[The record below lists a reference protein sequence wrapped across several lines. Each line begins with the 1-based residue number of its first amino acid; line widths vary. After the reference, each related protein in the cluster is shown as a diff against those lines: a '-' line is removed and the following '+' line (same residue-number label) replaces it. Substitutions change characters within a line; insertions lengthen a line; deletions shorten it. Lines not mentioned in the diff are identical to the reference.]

1 MMHYTLLF
9 LFRRRALTA
18 GILAATLLARPA
30 FVQAGTVT
38 IAKSNAPN
46 TPVEGGDTVR
56 NFTGGVGQ
64 FPQPTA
70 VLNDL
75 GEVVFLASLTGN
87 SASNI
92 AILRGT
98 GGPLVPLARKGDL
111 TPDGTG
117 TYDLL
122 RQPAVNNG
130 GHVVFL
136 GFEKPSNL
144 GTLYRL
150 SRTNAEEV
158 IQDGQDVPGGLG
170 SLLTAPLGAL
180 SFPPRPN
187 SHGHLAFATT
197 FEGNQRSV
205 ILHSDDSGL
214 HAIAVDSTS
223 NPLGGVWRSLGGVN
237 SINDS
242 NQIAFFGPANYPA
255 LSLRN
260 AIFAG
265 RTDGPKDTVYGFQ
278 GNPDPSGDG
287 IQSDLSGP
295 FDINPSGEFAFGV
308 RLTGTS
314 GGTNNDYMIY
324 RGHVGHPQVPIAR
337 RGAPAP
343 SGIGKLNFSG
353 IFTPKINGSGQV
365 AFASELAG
373 SGVGTTNNSGLY
385 VGGGGPLAQIVIEN
399 QLAPTTTNTFAG
411 RFDSFPSDFAFND
424 AGQVAFATTTALRGV
439 NHPTLGSV
447 YGVFTSDGIDLINVA
462 RTGNAYENTS
472 LQSFALGRD
481 GLNRHGQI
489 VYHAALSTFD
499 SSALLLWTP
508 DLHWRFQTN
517 GAWDAARRWTLSLTP
532 AAMHKVFIQPT
543 NAIVVTGPVN
553 DVTVRSLHL
562 GNVNLQLQP
571 GATLTATGGV
581 TLATNTILSG
591 NGSFVAS
598 FTNLGTISPGASAG
612 ALTVTGDVTFAT
624 SSVFVAELGGAGP
637 ADFDRLHVQGNL
649 SLNGALQLAL
659 INGHT
664 LGNGQLYPF
673 ITVSGT
679 RTGQFAGLGEGAL
692 IGHHGGRDVFITY
705 TNGNG
710 SGIALFTAGPA
721 LPSPTVV
728 FQPGGAAVELT
739 FYGVAG
745 QPYLLQRTE
754 SLSPPNWV
762 TLQTI
767 TAAPDGKVA
776 YTDPAPPAGG
786 AFYRITPP

>member
-1 MMHYTLLF
+1 MHHSNQ
-9 LFRRRALTA
+9 FRRRARTGLF
-18 GILAATLLARPA
+18 AATLLSLPA
-30 FVQAGTVT
+30 LLPAGTIT

-56 NFTGGVGQ
+56 DFTGGVGQ
-64 FPQPTA
+64 LPQPTA

-92 AILRGT
+92 AILRGA

-122 RQPAVNNG
+122 RQPAVNNS

-136 GFEKPSNL
+136 GFEKPSNR

-150 SRTNAEEV
+150 SRTNAQEV

-170 SLLTAPLGAL
+170 SFLTAPLTAL

-187 SHGHLAFATT
+187 SHGHLAFTTT
-197 FEGNQRSV
+197 FEGNQRSI
-205 ILHSDDSGL
+205 ILHSVDSGL
-214 HAIAVDSTS
+214 HTIAVDSTS

-242 NQIAFFGPANYPA
+242 NQVAFFGLANYPA

-265 RTDGPKDTVYGFQ
+265 RTDGPKDTVYGFE

-295 FDINPSGEFAFGV
+295 FDLNPNGEFAFGV

-324 RGHVGHPQVPIAR
+324 RGRVGHPQVPIAR

-353 IFTPKINGSGQV
+353 LFTPKINASGQV
-365 AFASELAG
+365 AFASSLAG
-373 SGVGTTNNSGLY
+373 AGVGTTNNTGLY
-385 VGGGGPLAQIVIEN
+385 VGSGGPLTQIVIEN
-399 QLAPTTTNTFAG
+399 QLAPTTTNTLAG

-424 AGQVAFATTTALRGV
+424 AGQVAFATTTPLRGV
-439 NHPTLGSV
+439 NHPTLGSAH
-447 YGVFTSDGIDLINVA
+447 GIFTGDGIDLINVA
-462 RTGNAYENTS
+462 RTGNAFENAF
-472 LQSFALGRD
+472 LQSFAVGRD
-481 GLNRHGQI
+481 GLNHHGQI
-489 VYHAALSTFD
+489 VYQAALSTFNT
-499 SSALLLWTP
+499 SALLLWTP

-517 GAWDAARRWTLSLTP
+517 GAWDGARRWTLSLTP
-532 AAMHKVFIQPT
+532 AAMHQVFIQPT

-553 DVTVRSLHL
+553 DVTVRSLQL

-581 TLATNTILSG
+581 TLATNAILSG
-591 NGSFVAS
+591 NGTFVAS
-598 FTNLGTISPGASAG
+598 FTNVGTISPGASAG
-612 ALTVTGDVTFAT
+612 ALAVIGDVTLST
-624 SSVFVAELGGAGP
+624 NSVLIAELGGTGP

-649 SLNGALQLAL
+649 SISGALQIAL

-664 LGNGQLYPF
+664 LGDGQVYPF

-679 RTGQFAGLGEGAL
+679 RTGQFAGLSEGAL
-692 IGHHGGRDVFITY
+692 VGNPGGRDVFITY
-705 TNGNG
+705 TNAT
-710 SGIALFTAGPA
+710 GIALFTTGAA

-745 QPYLLQRTE
+745 QQYLLQRSE
-754 SLSPPNWV
+754 SLSPPNWLM
-762 TLQTI
+762 LQTL
-767 TAAPDGKVA
+767 TAAPDGKLV
-776 YTDPAPPAGG
+776 YTDGTPPSGG
-786 AFYRITPP
+786 AFYRITPL